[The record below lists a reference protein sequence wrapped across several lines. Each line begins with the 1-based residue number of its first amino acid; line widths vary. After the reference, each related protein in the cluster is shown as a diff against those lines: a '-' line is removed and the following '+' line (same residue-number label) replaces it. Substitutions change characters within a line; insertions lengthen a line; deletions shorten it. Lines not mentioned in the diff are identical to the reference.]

1 MFQFLKFP
9 YIFTLYQCKRN
20 INVLRMKKRNRRT
33 RHYLINNY
41 RNKTRWIFNTYIFIL
56 EIIASDYGGDKLKV
70 RKLIYIYIEH
80 TRNAGGHVPP
90 IFMTA
95 MHQNILSFPFSD
107 KNFSVQMPHRLRRRL
122 IGIRNIY
129 REEYCKIWRRLTSVK
144 IEFR

>member
-1 MFQFLKFP
+1 M
-9 YIFTLYQCKRN
+9 
-20 INVLRMKKRNRRT
+20 
-33 RHYLINNY
+33 
-41 RNKTRWIFNTYIFIL
+41 

-122 IGIRNIY
+122 IGIRTYIAKNTAKY
-129 REEYCKIWRRLTSVK
+129 DAD
-144 IEFR
+144 